1 MSRMITRSCFGLLI
15 LAMSLWTLAA
25 AAQDSMGSTTKTHTT
40 TSVTGCVAKGQ
51 EANGFMLTDSDGKVW
66 ELFSR
71 DVNLSDHVGHK
82 VTVTGHAKSPSQA
95 KEAKLQ
101 PTEMKESNGK
111 PNGDLWV
118 KSLKMVSDSCQ

>member
-1 MSRMITRSCFGLLI
+1 
-15 LAMSLWTLAA
+15 MSLWTLAA
-25 AAQDSMGSTTKTHTT
+25 AGQDSTSSTTKTHTT
-40 TSVTGCVAKGQ
+40 TSVTGCVGKGQ
-51 EANGFMLTDSDGKVW
+51 EANGFTLTDSDGKVW

-82 VTVTGHAKSPSQA
+82 VTVTGRAKSSSQA

-111 PNGDLWV
+111 ANGDLWV